1 MNLDGWRIMARLKK
15 TEKIFIIRSL
25 AQFMTPT
32 EVVRDI
38 KEKFNID
45 VSPQQVEYYD
55 PNKVAGA
62 DLPQEFSDIFNE
74 ARKEYLAQPL
84 HNIVGANDIVQLQ
97 ILSDLLV
104 SKKGNTVLA
113 IKLID
118 QIQKIVKGHYEKKIE
133 ITGANGGPIKTENE
147 QKQIKPVFTPDE
159 LAKLT
164 PAEISRLAI
173 TGKL

>member
-1 MNLDGWRIMARLKK
+1 MARLKK
-15 TEKIFIIRSL
+15 AEKAFIVRSL
-25 AQFMTPT
+25 AQFMTPS
-32 EVVRDI
+32 EVVKDI

-55 PNKVAGA
+55 PTKVAGA
-62 DLPQEFSDIFNE
+62 LLAQEFVDLFNE
-74 ARKEYLAQPL
+74 ARKEYIAQPL
-84 HNIVGANDIVQLQ
+84 HNIIGANDIVQLQ

-118 QIQKIVKGHYEKKIE
+118 QIQKIMKGHYERKIE
-133 ITGANGGPIKTENE
+133 ITGANGGAIKTENE
-147 QKQIKPVFTPDE
+147 QKQSQPKHTPEE
-159 LAKLT
+159 LAKMT
-164 PAEISRLAI
+164 PQELSRLVI